1 MKRRL
6 ALGAAGLALVVAVA
20 MVALSGTGSDNDLP
34 TSLEAVSVGGQDI
47 KKLES
52 KVSKLMQEVRTA
64 GKDAEDDANERDKLA
79 MELAS
84 DNDYAHRAAVTHKPA
99 LNPLRA
105 EEVEN
110 ELKEE
115 IASKDH
121 DVTRAETK
129 RKALQHT
136 LDIALDHLATEQE
149 IAFDKRMAALA
160 VKEKEENAVR
170 IAKEQQLAIQ
180 HQAKQ
185 AAGGSK
191 AKATSGMQPAQARA
205 EIAQLQ
211 RKVQDL
217 SMTLASLRE
226 VKDSGAE
233 SGKEYLAELGQELMA
248 MPAVQRIL
256 TQSLGAKDLATAQ
269 QIADSLGQNFTAS
282 PAVDTKIVAEV
293 PLQPPSP
300 RP

>member
-1 MKRRL
+1 M
-6 ALGAAGLALVVAVA
+6 
-20 MVALSGTGSDNDLP
+20 
-34 TSLEAVSVGGQDI
+34 
-47 KKLES
+47 
-52 KVSKLMQEVRTA
+52 
-64 GKDAEDDANERDKLA
+64 
-79 MELAS
+79 
-84 DNDYAHRAAVTHKPA
+84 
-99 LNPLRA
+99 
-105 EEVEN
+105 
-110 ELKEE
+110 
-115 IASKDH
+115 
-121 DVTRAETK
+121 TRAETK